1 MTAPER
7 HTDTARNKI
16 LNSALSDLD
25 QIINGHDPETDT
37 SINNIVWDRLD
48 KLALEIEAKAR
59 ADGRREGLMD
69 AAALVGNRVGHHGTG
84 LTNGCQCGMCTA
96 RREDHFCHPR
106 PARRPGPMT
115 TWTDDEILRAL
126 ELHDAG
132 WTFGQ
137 IADHLDRS
145 RSSVASKIRQIQ
157 EANYI
162 YERRR

>member
-59 ADGRREGLMD
+59 AEGRREGLREAERIARD
-69 AAALVGNRVGHHGTG
+69 G
-84 LTNGCQCGMCTA
+84 LKRCTA
-96 RREDHFCHPR
+96 NNHTYATGGEDDLL
-106 PARRPGPMT
+106 A
-115 TWTDDEILRAL
+115 
-126 ELHDAG
+126 
-132 WTFGQ
+132 Q
-137 IADHLDRS
+137 
-145 RSSVASKIRQIQ
+145 SVAQ
-157 EANYI
+157 EIVVGDILVAILSLLYAPDT
-162 YERRR
+162 